1 MIVRYS
7 ASTGSFY
14 PSDIDYPALPGDV
27 VEITA
32 EEHAALQAE
41 KSAGKVIVPGADGRP
56 TLSVVP
62 PAEPAE
68 LPTMEPGSGSPM
80 DAALAALAAKRYA
93 VETGGIIVNGLPVA
107 TDDRAKTLLLGARLE
122 VLGNPTLTLR
132 WKTADGF
139 VALSATQIVAI
150 SSAVRAH
157 VQACFNR
164 EADLSALISA
174 AADPASVDISTG
186 WPS

>member
-1 MIVRYS
+1 M
-7 ASTGSFY
+7 
-14 PSDIDYPALPGDV
+14 
-27 VEITA
+27 VEA
-32 EEHAALQAE
+32 EIKYDPFEGIEETRAAVA
-41 KSAGKVIVPGADGRP
+41 
-56 TLSVVP
+56 
-62 PAEPAE
+62 AE
-68 LPTMEPGSGSPM
+68 LSPVAPAQEPEEAAPEAPVAAPVVVSTPLE
-80 DAALAALAAKRYA
+80 AALAALSAKRYE

-174 AADPASVDISTG
+174 AADPSSVDISTG